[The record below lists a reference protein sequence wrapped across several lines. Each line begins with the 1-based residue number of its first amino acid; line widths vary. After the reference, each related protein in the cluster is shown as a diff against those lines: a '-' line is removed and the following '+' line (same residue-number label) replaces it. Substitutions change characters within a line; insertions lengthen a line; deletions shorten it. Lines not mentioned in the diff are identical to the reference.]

1 MIEVKFGMLNEK
13 AFENYLKF
21 LIGQLYKS
29 LCLKEDNSETLLSYL
44 ESLNRELIGSKELI
58 TILKNDA
65 RFISL
70 MCKVQYLI
78 SDTEVDHKV
87 FKKEIF
93 SCINLVQKLQKQYGL
108 S

>member
-1 MIEVKFGMLNEK
+1 MIEVKYGMFDEK
-13 AFENYLKF
+13 SFQNYLKF

-29 LCLKEDNSETLLSYL
+29 LCLKEDNSETLLSFL

-58 TILKNDA
+58 TALKNDA

-78 SDTEVDHKV
+78 SDTKVDHKV

-93 SCINLVQKLQKQYGL
+93 SCISLIQKLQKKYGL